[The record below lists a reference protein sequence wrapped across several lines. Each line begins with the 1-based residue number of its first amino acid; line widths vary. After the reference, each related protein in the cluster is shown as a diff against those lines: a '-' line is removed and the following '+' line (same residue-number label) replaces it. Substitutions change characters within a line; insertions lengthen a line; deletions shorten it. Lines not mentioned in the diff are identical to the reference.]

1 MKKDKKKIIIIS
13 LIAVAVI
20 ALIVIIVAVCL
31 PKKNKTEDKKQD
43 EAPIYTPEIA
53 AAQLNDYEIGNFKF
67 HDIKVLPACA
77 KEEECF
83 LANSYFRQISYKED
97 NVVINEALT
106 TINNK
111 TNEYYDRI
119 NAPENTKSC
128 DKYVRNLY
136 YKPSVETFEND
147 QYISIAVSNNLGAL
161 CDAKSLYEDG
171 EYYIYSKES
180 QTMLTKEEILKAFS
194 LTESDILSKI
204 NKYYKKDTLADL
216 DYNIFISVNGELK
229 ITFLGDDGRYYITL
243 QELYKESQDD
253 QTNQSSGLTD
263 IDFE

>member
-83 LANSYFRQISYKED
+83 LANSYFRQIS
-97 NVVINEALT
+97 
-106 TINNK
+106 
-111 TNEYYDRI
+111 
-119 NAPENTKSC
+119 
-128 DKYVRNLY
+128 
-136 YKPSVETFEND
+136 
-147 QYISIAVSNNLGAL
+147 VS
-161 CDAKSLYEDG
+161 Y
-171 EYYIYSKES
+171 
-180 QTMLTKEEILKAFS
+180 
-194 LTESDILSKI
+194 
-204 NKYYKKDTLADL
+204 
-216 DYNIFISVNGELK
+216 
-229 ITFLGDDGRYYITL
+229 
-243 QELYKESQDD
+243 
-253 QTNQSSGLTD
+253 
-263 IDFE
+263 

>member
-1 MKKDKKKIIIIS
+1 MNFQLRRKKLLEKINEGTIILFSGREIHFS
-13 LIAVAVI
+13 A
-20 ALIVIIVAVCL
+20 
-31 PKKNKTEDKKQD
+31 D
-43 EAPIYTPEIA
+43 EAYPFAVNRNFYYLTGIKQKDTYLI
-53 AAQLNDYEIGNFKF
+53 LNKQKEKLFI
-67 HDIKVLPACA
+67 LPNDE
-77 KEEECF
+77 K
-83 LANSYFRQISYKED
+83 LARWVGYNLF
-97 NVVINEALT
+97 VNEAKD
-106 TINNK
+106 I
-111 TNEYYDRI
+111 
-119 NAPENTKSC
+119 SMC
-128 DKYVRNLY
+128 DD
-136 YKPSVETFEND
+136 VETFEND

-216 DYNIFISVNGELK
+216 DYNIFISVTGELK

-253 QTNQSSGLTD
+253 QKNQSSGLTD